1 MSKSTTANP
10 FARIRAA
17 VEEVRSSADYR
28 FENAHREAPES
39 LVIQRTTRGAGY
51 FEKGKVRHLVRPEQ
65 AMLFSHSEPSAYG
78 FPPEASEP
86 YAFQFICFSAG
97 SLRPLFDR
105 LRSEHGPVLKMP
117 DKSESAT
124 LFQEIMTC
132 YQAHRFRDRLEECDL
147 LHRLLLGLYRDQIET
162 SEDPIQ
168 FGFHAIHSHFRAN
181 VNLKTIAQD
190 CGVSR
195 EHFIRQFTLRY
206 GESPGAMLRRFRLE
220 HARAMLLSTRLS
232 VQDVGLAS
240 GFSSSN
246 AFCRAYR
253 SAYGRSPSET
263 RSG

>member
-1 MSKSTTANP
+1 VPRSAAANP

-17 VEEVRSSADYR
+17 VEEVRRSPDYR
-28 FENAHREAPES
+28 FENANREAPES
-39 LVIQRTTRGAGY
+39 LVIQRTTCGAGY
-51 FEKGKVRHLVRPEQ
+51 FASGRTRQLVGPGE
-65 AMLFSHSEPSAYG
+65 AMLFSHNEPSAYG
-78 FPPEASEP
+78 FPPEANEP
-86 YAFQFICFSAG
+86 YVFQFICFSSG
-97 SLRPLFDR
+97 SFRPLFER
-105 LRSEHGPVLKMP
+105 LRSEYGSVLKMP

-124 LFQEIMTC
+124 LFAEIMHC
-132 YQAHRFRDRLEECDL
+132 YREHRFRDGLEESDL
-147 LHRLLLGLYRDQIET
+147 LHRLLLALYRDQIQK

-168 FGFHAIHSHFRAN
+168 FGFHSIHSHFRAN

-206 GESPGAMLRRFRLE
+206 GESPGSMLRRFRLE

-232 VQDVGLAS
+232 VQDVALAS

-253 SAYGRSPSET
+253 NAYAHSPSET
-263 RSG
+263 RHD